1 LNQIFER
8 KFFHFFRAGFL
19 RKSLFYA
26 DFRLYTMSL
35 FMSQNMSWKC
45 RIKVCYNGIS
55 GNYAKA
61 KFKASPE
68 GGAFSMRE
76 RVV

>member
-1 LNQIFER
+1 
-8 KFFHFFRAGFL
+8 
-19 RKSLFYA
+19 
-26 DFRLYTMSL
+26 MSL
-35 FMSQNMSWKC
+35 FMSHFMSHKMSQNMSWKC
-45 RIKVCYNGIS
+45 RVKACYNGIS

-61 KFKASPE
+61 GFKASPE